1 MFKNK
6 PVTLLIAAGL
16 VLLLIAA
23 AGVYPLISGSLRGV
37 GRMGNFDRSQ
47 MPTNGQRP
55 EGGNFQQSGTPPA
68 NMTAPQGSR
77 SGESQGNNSTGSNS
91 QFPQGQWNGSTS
103 GFSTSGSSV
112 SMKLLQLLQ
121 VVEKV
126 GGVAVILFGVL
137 AILGIL
143 LGKDWG
149 RKLAVTA
156 GIVAILFTVAGM
168 FGFSFGIS
176 LWVKIGALVLAVA
189 VLVLSFL
196 PKSRLTAT
204 VPA

>member
-23 AGVYPLISGSLRGV
+23 AGVYPLISGNLRGV
-37 GRMGNFDRSQ
+37 GRMGNFDVSQ
-47 MPTNGQRP
+47 LPDNAQRVDRGSFQSGGVPPTGFNGQ
-55 EGGNFQQSGTPPA
+55 
-68 NMTAPQGSR
+68 
-77 SGESQGNNSTGSNS
+77 QGNQTGDGSNS
-91 QFPQGQWNGSTS
+91 GQFTQGEWSGSTS
-103 GFSTSGSSV
+103 GTMPTGV
-112 SMKLLQLLQ
+112 TTTLKLMQLLQ
-121 VVEKV
+121 VVQKV
-126 GGVAVILFGVL
+126 GGVIVILFGAL
-137 AILGIL
+137 AILGVL

-149 RKLAVTA
+149 RKLAITA
-156 GIVAILFTVAGM
+156 GITAIVFTVASM

-176 LWVKIGALVLAVA
+176 LWVKIAALVLAVA
-189 VLVLSFL
+189 ILVLSFL